1 MESAIKT
8 MVELE
13 LEQVSP
19 NTWVPIMGILE
30 LDEAVHKQVIV
41 AKLEATHKQVV
52 VVEEEVAHTQ
62 AIEQAF
68 QIVSLDMAAFLVDYF
83 AINLLDFVSMG
94 YIMEDN
100 FIVHI
105 GPFFKYKF

>member
-8 MVELE
+8 MVKLE

-19 NTWVPIMGILE
+19 NTRVPIMGILE
-30 LDEAVHKQVIV
+30 LEAVHKQVIV

-52 VVEEEVAHTQ
+52 VVEEEAAHTQ

-68 QIVSLDMAAFLVDYF
+68 QIVSLDMAAFLVD
-83 AINLLDFVSMG
+83 
-94 YIMEDN
+94 
-100 FIVHI
+100 
-105 GPFFKYKF
+105 